1 LFEQNLVIAH
11 EEQNMIEPELKSHL
25 IPQTLWEKFYLAWFV
40 FCFLMVYVGTWAVN
54 EPIPVLGMPLVY
66 VWCTSWGIVWLA
78 GCWFFG
84 TKIAADDAA
93 IKGE

>member
-1 LFEQNLVIAH
+1 MTDINADKPVS
-11 EEQNMIEPELKSHL
+11 NSSHL
-25 IPQTLWEKFYLAWFV
+25 IPQTLWEKLYLGWFLI
-40 FCFLMVYVGTWAVN
+40 CFLMVWIGTWAVN
-54 EPIPVLGMPLVY
+54 KPIAVLGMPLVY

-78 GCWFFG
+78 GCWSFG